1 MIEGRRSL
9 KRIALTV
16 AVTVVALALVSG
28 AAAGGSVVTG
38 HSATPPAA
46 GKLAS
51 QATPTLKSSA
61 RSGTLPFTG
70 LNLAGFAGS
79 GVLLLGA
86 GLVLRRSARRPR

>member
-1 MIEGRRSL
+1 VN
-9 KRIALTV
+9 RIALTV
-16 AVTVVALALVSG
+16 AVTAVALVLASG

-51 QATPTLKSSA
+51 QAAPALKSSA
-61 RSGTLPFTG
+61 GSGTLPFTG
-70 LNLAGFAGS
+70 LDLAGFAG
-79 GVLLLGA
+79 GGALLLGA